1 MVKQFSRKFVP
12 FFFNSSRFPPSPN
25 YKWTLRFWN
34 IYLSNLSGLLTDD
47 SCDFVPFAQ
56 FKKREKNPYR
66 SVTFSKDATW
76 KMRLKITVVHG
87 YFSHFLIC
95 INGTKLHQA
104 SYIYQIIF
112 QELIIK
118 CWWSNVVLL

>member
-1 MVKQFSRKFVP
+1 MDIF
-12 FFFNSSRFPPSPN
+12 
-25 YKWTLRFWN
+25 L
-34 IYLSNLSGLLTDD
+34 
-47 SCDFVPFAQ
+47 
-56 FKKREKNPYR
+56 
-66 SVTFSKDATW
+66 
-76 KMRLKITVVHG
+76 
-87 YFSHFLIC
+87 HFLIC